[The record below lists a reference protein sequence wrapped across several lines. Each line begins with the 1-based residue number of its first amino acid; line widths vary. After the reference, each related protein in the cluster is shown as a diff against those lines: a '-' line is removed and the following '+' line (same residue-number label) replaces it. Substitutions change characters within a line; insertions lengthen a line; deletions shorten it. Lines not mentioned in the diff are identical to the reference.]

1 MADDR
6 QQIIAEFDENVNM
19 TPKELEEWLQT
30 EESRSVGQSDGG
42 GESKGHESGRRIVEI
57 RRKNK
62 SDYTEDDIDHMR
74 RVVGYVRRHQAQKP
88 KGAVED
94 SAWRRSLMNW
104 GHDPL
109 K

>member
-1 MADDR
+1 MTDDR
-6 QQIIAEFDENVNM
+6 QQVIEDFDEAVNL
-19 TPKELEEWLQT
+19 TPRELEDWLRT
-30 EESRSVGQSDGG
+30 EESQSVGQSDGG

-57 RRKNK
+57 KRKNK
-62 SDYTEDDIDHMR
+62 PDYTDDDIDHMR

-88 KGAVED
+88 KGDVEN
-94 SAWRRSLMNW
+94 SNWRYSLMNW